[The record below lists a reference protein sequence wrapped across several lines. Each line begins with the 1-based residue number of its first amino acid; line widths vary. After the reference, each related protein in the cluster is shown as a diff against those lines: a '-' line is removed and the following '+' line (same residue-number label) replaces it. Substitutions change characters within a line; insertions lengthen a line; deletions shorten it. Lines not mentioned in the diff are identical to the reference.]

1 MTPNQWARFCRSI
14 RYKAPDPECPGC
26 GGTGEIDSG
35 GTMPWGAAVF
45 VRCGCT
51 EVVCDARAITG
62 AVEAG
67 DRRTCESPDPY
78 ESTP

>member
-1 MTPNQWARFCRSI
+1 VTPNQWARFCRSVEP

-35 GTMPWGAAVF
+35 GTMPWGEAVF

-51 EVVCDARAITG
+51 ERACDACAITG
-62 AVEAG
+62 QVEDG
-67 DRRTCESPDPY
+67 GGRT
-78 ESTP
+78 